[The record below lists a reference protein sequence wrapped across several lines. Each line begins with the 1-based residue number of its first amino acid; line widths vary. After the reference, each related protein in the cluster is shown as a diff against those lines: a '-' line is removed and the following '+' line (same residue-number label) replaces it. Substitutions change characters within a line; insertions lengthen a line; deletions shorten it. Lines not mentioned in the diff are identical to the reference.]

1 MLSIYNYRTGV
12 RRRRLDTLLEA
23 IGNGLAVFGAVSI
36 TFLVIDL
43 LFFGGAGA
51 TNLFIFLW
59 EVTE

>member
-12 RRRRLDTLLEA
+12 KPRTLARLYEA

-36 TFLVIDL
+36 TFLAIDL
-43 LFFGGAGA
+43 LFFNGVGT